1 MISASLFLLN
11 QQFKI
16 AAFYTFTFFHKSAF
30 QCSKQIIELF
40 FIKKLTYV
48 NFDNFFGKKAVFRKL
63 ICNFAKKQVFFE
75 FC

>member
-16 AAFYTFTFFHKSAF
+16 AAFYTFTFFSKSAF
-30 QCSKQIIELF
+30 QCSKHIVELF
-40 FIKKLTYV
+40 F
-48 NFDNFFGKKAVFRKL
+48 NKKAVFRKL